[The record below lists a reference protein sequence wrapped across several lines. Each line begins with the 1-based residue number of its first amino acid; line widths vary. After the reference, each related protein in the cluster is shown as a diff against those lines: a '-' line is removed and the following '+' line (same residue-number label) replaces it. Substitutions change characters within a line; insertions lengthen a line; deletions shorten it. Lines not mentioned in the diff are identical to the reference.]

1 MKRLIVSLFI
11 IFIHLAYT
19 QDQSVYN
26 KQSQQLSR
34 PEQEYVYHTNS
45 NLWIGWDNYGN
56 TADQTCS
63 AIIPGWVYPG
73 GSGLNYNCRAGYW
86 IIANIDGTLYEGI
99 TGQYDISEGT
109 EPGETSSGWAGSD
122 EDYNKEP
129 WITNTSWTIPE
140 ANLTVNA
147 IRRSWSFQGIGY
159 SYYKINDYDFNDFI
173 IDEIQITNN
182 GSSTID
188 EIVLGSKADHD
199 ITWNV
204 PNPDWNYTFW
214 TDDIVDYDEEAFLTM
229 QLDGDNPGS
238 AANDF
243 GIDDPGRQYRGVRVG
258 QAPLSIAGT
267 NYNSLSQSDVNHMW
281 WTGDEDPQTTE
292 SRHTMATMVSGAGD
306 KKDVNPSPMDMRYLQ
321 SYSAGPIAPGE
332 TVTFIMAVVAGSGL
346 ENVKQAVFNAR
357 KAYDWEY
364 NLPKPPSAPQMTN
377 DPVEVLSDG
386 SVKVSWSYTD
396 DQISAID
403 PDKGVA
409 DFAGFRI
416 YRSVNDSL
424 NTANLFTEE
433 DIIIESDADIDESTP
448 YYPNQSGPFSLIA
461 DIPASDIGNY
471 SVSSSGLYEWTD
483 ENIVPLKKHWYFVSA
498 YDDAGTDE
506 IHGSVPPLESY
517 YTMCYPMVEAPD
529 GSGGLIPGINMDGI
543 IPHSEDQSLLSE
555 TVSGTL
561 TLSESPYY
569 VLNDVQTSGQVT
581 IEPGVEIIFVNDVS
595 LSGSFIAQGS
605 EIDSIRFFNM
615 NNQIDGVIINNGN
628 SIFSYCAFDVATRTN
643 GGSLS
648 IEHSGSFT
656 ITAENTSIDITYSEP
671 TLNAYT
677 CTGNITNNSFDDF
690 SAFDDCNDMF
700 FGNNVFNN
708 LIVIS
713 ESNNI
718 TFKKNLFLGNRN
730 PNNWSRVFWV
740 IRDTSVTI
748 INNTF
753 SEFDMAAGSSESE
766 TSHIIGINDMGESF
780 DIDIRNNIFWNISD
794 TTNAC
799 IIRNYYGSD
808 ITIEYNNIQ
817 GGFDEVYG
825 PVTLG
830 SGNINEDPLFTD
842 SENGDYTLQLGSP
855 CIDTGDPDSP
865 LDSDGT
871 RADMGAFE
879 AINDCLKPF
888 NVLYPTVSDTFS
900 SHIDSNTEIGF
911 TWEGCNDVDGDITY
925 RLTIELEFFGNT
937 YTDTYDDIIDTSIS
951 ITANNLDAL
960 LSGLNLEE
968 SIMYYYVQAY
978 DEEYTVDSDTGQF
991 VLSRSFLSTINNDVV
1006 PQVFALHQN
1015 HPNPFNPFTT
1025 LKYDLPEDALVNI
1038 TIYDMMGR
1046 IVKTMVNSQQN
1057 AGFKSVQ
1064 WNATNDAGSPVSAG
1078 LYLYMIQA
1086 GEFRKTKKMVLLK

>member
-86 IIANIDGTLYEGI
+86 IIANIDGTLYEGT
-99 TGQYDISEGT
+99 TGQYDVSEGT

-321 SYSAGPIAPGE
+321 SYSAGPIAPDE
-332 TVTFIMAVVAGSGL
+332 TVTFIMAIVAGSGL

-433 DIIIESDADIDESTP
+433 DIIIESDANIDESTP
-448 YYPNQSGPFSLIA
+448 YYPNQSGPFKLIA

-529 GSGGLIPGINMDGI
+529 GSGGLIPGINMNAI
-543 IPHSEDQSLLSE
+543 IPFSEDQSVLSE

-718 TFKKNLFLGNRN
+718 TFKKNLFLGNSN

-740 IRDTSVTI
+740 IKDTSVTI

-766 TSHIIGINDMGESF
+766 TSHIIGINDSGESL

-799 IIRNYYGSD
+799 VIRNYSGSD

-817 GGFDEVYG
+817 GGYDEIYG
-825 PVTLG
+825 SFSLG
-830 SGNINEDPLFTD
+830 PGNINEDPLFTD

-1064 WNATNDAGSPVSAG
+1064 WNASNDKGSPVSAG
-1078 LYLYMIQA
+1078 LYLYTIQA
-1086 GEFRKTKKMVLLK
+1086 GEFRQTKKMVLLK

>member
-86 IIANIDGTLYEGI
+86 IIANIDGTLYEGT
-99 TGQYDISEGT
+99 TGQYDVSEGT

-433 DIIIESDADIDESTP
+433 DIIIESDANIDESTP
-448 YYPNQSGPFSLIA
+448 YYPNQSGPFKLIA

-718 TFKKNLFLGNRN
+718 TFKKNLFLGNSN

-740 IRDTSVTI
+740 IKDTSVTI

-766 TSHIIGINDMGESF
+766 TSHIIGINDSGESL

-799 IIRNYYGSD
+799 VIRNYSGSD

-817 GGFDEVYG
+817 GGYDEIYG
-825 PVTLG
+825 SFSLG
-830 SGNINEDPLFTD
+830 PGNINEDPLFTD